1 MQINQIKT
9 GSFIRNSGGFTFH
22 VTLTEKFA
30 HLHPIDDN
38 TSTSTKVLPIA
49 VFNQLI
55 RNHNFVTVTNPN
67 NAHERILTKSYG
79 SRLLTQ

>member
-9 GSFIRNSGGFTFH
+9 GSFIRNSGGYTFH

-30 HLHPIDDN
+30 HLYPVDDN
-38 TSTSTKVLPIA
+38 TTSSTKVLPIA
-49 VFNQLI
+49 IFKQLVK
-55 RNHNFVTVTNPN
+55 NHNFVTVTNPN
-67 NAHERILTKSYG
+67 NVNERILTRAYG

>member
-9 GSFIRNSGGFTFH
+9 GSYIRNSGGYTFH

-30 HLHPIDDN
+30 HLYPIDDAQ
-38 TSTSTKVLPIA
+38 TATTKVLPLT
-49 VFNQLI
+49 VFNQLVK
-55 RNHNFVTVTNPN
+55 NHNFVTVTNPN
-67 NAHERILTKSYG
+67 NVHERILTRAYG